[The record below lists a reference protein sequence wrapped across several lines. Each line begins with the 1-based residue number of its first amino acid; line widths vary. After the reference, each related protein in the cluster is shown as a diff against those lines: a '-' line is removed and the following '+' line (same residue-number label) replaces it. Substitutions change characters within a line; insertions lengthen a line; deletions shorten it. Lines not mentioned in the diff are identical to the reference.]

1 MFNNDFRVKSA
12 LVLIISRVLPSNH
25 HQSHPEVAK
34 SKALLGIQRMQSLTI
49 LKLGGSAITDKAREC
64 TPDIPTIQRVADRLR
79 DYDRPLI
86 LIHGG
91 GSYAHPFVTE
101 SGLGKGLRHQ
111 SQLRSVSET
120 EFYLGQLTR
129 IICASLLLRGKL
141 PVPFHPIS
149 FVTFD
154 NGKVKRIML
163 DPIRKALQSRLIPL
177 LHGDLVFDESQ
188 GIGVLSGDRIA
199 SLVGQRLGA
208 SRVLLG
214 SDVDGVYS
222 RNPKTFPSATLIAE
236 VTSENFRSVLKA
248 SGGPSG
254 DATGGMGEKVR
265 QALQLAKNGCEC
277 YIFNLKEKNALRRI
291 LEGDRITG
299 TRFVPWSGSRRS
311 SRRSHRKV

>member
-1 MFNNDFRVKSA
+1 
-12 LVLIISRVLPSNH
+12 
-25 HQSHPEVAK
+25 
-34 SKALLGIQRMQSLTI
+34 MQPLTI

-64 TPDIPTIQRVADRLR
+64 TPDISTIQSVADQLR
-79 DYDRPLI
+79 DYDLPLI
-86 LIHGG
+86 LVHGG
-91 GSYAHPFVTE
+91 GSYAHPFVAE
-101 SGLGKGLRHQ
+101 SGLGKGLRNR
-111 SQLRSVSET
+111 SQLRSISET
-120 EFYLGQLTR
+120 EFYLGQLTS

-141 PVPFHPIS
+141 PVPFHPMS
-149 FVTFD
+149 FVAFD

-163 DPIRKALQSRLIPL
+163 DPIRKALQSRLVPL
-177 LHGDLVFDESQ
+177 LHGDLVFDESR
-188 GIGVLSGDRIA
+188 GIEVFSGDRIA

>member
-1 MFNNDFRVKSA
+1 
-12 LVLIISRVLPSNH
+12 
-25 HQSHPEVAK
+25 
-34 SKALLGIQRMQSLTI
+34 MQPLTI

-64 TPDIPTIQRVADRLR
+64 TPDISTIQSVADQLR
-79 DYDRPLI
+79 DYDLPLI

-91 GSYAHPFVTE
+91 GSYAHPFVAE
-101 SGLGKGLRHQ
+101 SGLGKGLRNR
-111 SQLRSVSET
+111 SQLRSISET

-177 LHGDLVFDESQ
+177 LHGDLVFDESR
-188 GIGVLSGDRIA
+188 GIGVFSGDRIA
-199 SLVGQRLGA
+199 SLVGLRLGA

-236 VTSENFRSVLKA
+236 VTSENFRSVLRA
-248 SGGPSG
+248 SRGPSG

-265 QALQLAKNGCEC
+265 QALQLAKKGCEC
-277 YIFNLKEKNALRRI
+277 YIFNLKEKSALRRI
-291 LEGDRITG
+291 LEENRITG
-299 TRFVPWSGSRRS
+299 TRFVPWTSSRKS
-311 SRRSHRKV
+311 SRRSRRKA

>member
-1 MFNNDFRVKSA
+1 MD
-12 LVLIISRVLPSNH
+12 
-25 HQSHPEVAK
+25 Q
-34 SKALLGIQRMQSLTI
+34 LTV

-64 TPDIPTIQRVADRLR
+64 TPDIPTIQNVADQLR

-91 GSYAHPFVTE
+91 GSYAHPFVAK
-101 SGLGKGLRHQ
+101 SGLGKGLLER
-111 SQLRSVSET
+111 SQLRSISET

-129 IICASLLLRGKL
+129 IICASLLLRGKR
-141 PVPFHPIS
+141 PVPFHPMS

-154 NGKVKRIML
+154 NGKVNRMLL
-163 DPIRKALQSRLIPL
+163 DPIRKALQAGLVPL
-177 LHGDLVFDESQ
+177 LHGDLVFDESR

-214 SDVDGVYS
+214 SDVDGVYLQ
-222 RNPKTFPSATLIAE
+222 NPKTFPSATLISE
-236 VTSENFRSVLKA
+236 VTSENFRSVLEA
-248 SGGPSG
+248 SRGPSG
-254 DATGGMGEKVR
+254 DATGGMAEKVR

-277 YIFNLKEKNALRRI
+277 YIFNLKEKNALRKV

-299 TRFVPWSGSRRS
+299 TIFVPWTKSRKS
-311 SRRSHRKV
+311 SRRSRRKA

>member
-1 MFNNDFRVKSA
+1 
-12 LVLIISRVLPSNH
+12 
-25 HQSHPEVAK
+25 
-34 SKALLGIQRMQSLTI
+34 MQSLTI

-163 DPIRKALQSRLIPL
+163 DPIRKALQSRLVPL

>member
-1 MFNNDFRVKSA
+1 
-12 LVLIISRVLPSNH
+12 
-25 HQSHPEVAK
+25 
-34 SKALLGIQRMQSLTI
+34 MQPLTI

-64 TPDIPTIQRVADRLR
+64 TPDIATIESVADQLR
-79 DYDRPLI
+79 DYDLPLI

-91 GSYAHPFVTE
+91 GSYAHPFVAE
-101 SGLGKGLRHQ
+101 SGLGRGLRNR
-111 SQLRSVSET
+111 SQLRFISET

-141 PVPFHPIS
+141 PVPFHPMS

-163 DPIRKALQSRLIPL
+163 DPIRKALQSRLAPL

-199 SLVGQRLGA
+199 SLVGLRLGA

-214 SDVDGVYS
+214 ADVDGVYS
-222 RNPKTFPSATLIAE
+222 RNPKTFPGATLIAE
-236 VTSENFRSVLKA
+236 FTPGNFRSVLRA
-248 SGGPSG
+248 SRGPSG

-277 YIFNLKEKNALRRI
+277 YIFNLKEKNALPRL
-291 LEGDRITG
+291 LERDGITG
-299 TRFVPWSGSRRS
+299 TRFVPWKNSRKSSKQSRRIA
-311 SRRSHRKV
+311 

>member
-1 MFNNDFRVKSA
+1 
-12 LVLIISRVLPSNH
+12 
-25 HQSHPEVAK
+25 
-34 SKALLGIQRMQSLTI
+34 MQSLTI